1 MGWIKEIKNAKK
13 YHETDTLMFYP
24 TSCLVHV
31 IILLI
36 IFIKKIELI
45 KISFCSPLNIYAVNI
60 L

>member
-13 YHETDTLMFYP
+13 YHETDTLMFYH

-31 IILLI
+31 II
-36 IFIKKIELI
+36 FAHHSYKKIDLI

>member
-31 IILLI
+31 II
-36 IFIKKIELI
+36 FAHHSYKK
-45 KISFCSPLNIYAVNI
+45 N
-60 L
+60 